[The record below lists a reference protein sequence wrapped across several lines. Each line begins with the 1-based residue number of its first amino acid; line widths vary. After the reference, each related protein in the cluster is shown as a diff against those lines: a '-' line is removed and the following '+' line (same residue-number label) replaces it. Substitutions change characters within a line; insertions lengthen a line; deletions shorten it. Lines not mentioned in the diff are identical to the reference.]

1 MTAHRLLAHHL
12 TRPHFN
18 RKDRPAR
25 PRRVDIAAQFEAAGF
40 QMSGWNSFEFVAYGI
55 TYLILPCA
63 LGHKVIGPDSET
75 VFAYGTDP
83 NHIADWILDWP
94 NRVTD
99 WLTADLPEGEAASD
113 SAPACYGLAK
123 GEY

>member
-1 MTAHRLLAHHL
+1 MTAHRLISRYAP
-12 TRPHFN
+12 RPRFN
-18 RKDRPAR
+18 CKDTPPR
-25 PRRVDIAAQFEAAGF
+25 PRRVDVVAQFEEAGF
-40 QMSGWNSFEFVAYGI
+40 EMTTWNGFEFLAYGI
-55 TYLILPCA
+55 TYLVLPCA
-63 LGHKVIGPDSET
+63 LGHNVIGPDSEI

-83 NHIADWILDWP
+83 NRIANWILDWP
-94 NRVTD
+94 QRAAD